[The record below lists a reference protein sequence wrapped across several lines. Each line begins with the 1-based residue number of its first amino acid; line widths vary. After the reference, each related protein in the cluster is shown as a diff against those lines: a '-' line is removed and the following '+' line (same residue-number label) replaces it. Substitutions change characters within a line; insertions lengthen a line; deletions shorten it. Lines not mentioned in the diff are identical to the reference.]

1 MPRAATRLHS
11 NHVHYKGLSIL
22 DFILDHVW
30 QIVGAVA
37 ILGILAAYRQVLW
50 LVGVIIV
57 PDDSVG
63 VVTKKFVLL
72 ARIEVCRM
80 DGFLHSTERQATRLI
95 RSRRVCIWPCG
106 PGNTLSNWSS
116 SLRFR
121 WVA

>member
-72 ARIEVCRM
+72 
-80 DGFLHSTERQATRLI
+80 GSTSKFAGWTDSCTQRRGRL
-95 RSRRVCIWPCG
+95 
-106 PGNTLSNWSS
+106 PG
-116 SLRFR
+116 
-121 WVA
+121 